1 MTSEDRTRRR
11 EFLEQGLSTAYR
23 ESDKLVV
30 SVSSGVLAL
39 SIAFLDKSKAIHG
52 VCLLWAAWL
61 CLLFAIVCVV
71 VSLLFERHDKRR
83 RIQQL
88 YDAEDETG
96 GATDT
101 FTAVAN
107 GTGIVSFLLGLI
119 SLAAFLCYNTI

>member
-1 MTSEDRTRRR
+1 MTAEDRTRRR

-23 ESDKLVV
+23 ETDKLVV
-30 SVSSGVLAL
+30 SVSSAVLAL
-39 SIAFLDKSKAIHG
+39 SIAFLDKNKAIHG

-61 CLLFAIVCVV
+61 GLLVAIVCVL

-83 RIQQL
+83 RIEQL
-88 YDAEDETG
+88 YKGKRETG

-107 GTGIVSFLLGLI
+107 GAGVITFLIGLI
-119 SLAAFLCYNTI
+119 SLAAFLCYNTL